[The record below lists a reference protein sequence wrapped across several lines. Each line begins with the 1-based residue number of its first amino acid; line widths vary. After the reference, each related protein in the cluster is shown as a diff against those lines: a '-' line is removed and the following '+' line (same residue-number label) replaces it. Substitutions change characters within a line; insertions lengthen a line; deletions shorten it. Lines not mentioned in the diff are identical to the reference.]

1 MNCNYTNCWSNKFK
15 LTQFDCTPKN
25 MVVSMLPEAHSALMV
40 RIIQLVFRLPGR
52 PRRHCYTCY
61 KDRVYKNYT
70 TNVSHISRPFVHTS
84 NLLLKL
90 MLNAAIDGLDFFY
103 LFRVI
108 DRMLDIAEVQTILS
122 SELIE
127 LHRESFVTNFNQPWA
142 TWLVYIRSEI
152 SFLNILEKKGGVGRT
167 SRLYCL
173 KK

>member
-1 MNCNYTNCWSNKFK
+1 
-15 LTQFDCTPKN
+15 
-25 MVVSMLPEAHSALMV
+25 MVVSMLPESHDALMV

-52 PRRHCYTCY
+52 PRRHHYTCY
-61 KDRVYKNYT
+61 KDRVYKDYT

-127 LHRESFVTNFNQPWA
+127 LHRGSFVTNVNQPWA
-142 TWLVYIRSEI
+142 TWLVYVRSEI
-152 SFLNILEKKGGVGRT
+152 SFLNILEKGGRR
-167 SRLYCL
+167 SRFHCL

>member
-1 MNCNYTNCWSNKFK
+1 
-15 LTQFDCTPKN
+15 
-25 MVVSMLPEAHSALMV
+25 MLPEAHGALMI
-40 RIIQLVFRLPGR
+40 RIIQFVLRLSGR
-52 PRRHCYTCY
+52 PRWHYYACY

-108 DRMLDIAEVQTILS
+108 DRMLDIAEAQTILS

-127 LHRESFVTNFNQPWA
+127 LHRDPSSQILTNRGQPGSFIPGVKFYFW
-142 TWLVYIRSEI
+142 I
-152 SFLNILEKKGGVGRT
+152 SWKKGVGGKEIQVPLPKEVGTNGFFESTRIWF
-167 SRLYCL
+167 
-173 KK
+173 K